1 MRNSCTAVVY
11 NRGMD
16 NKAPSHIE
24 LSSSDLD
31 QAIIDFTNW
40 TQEAWFPH
48 LGDQRMSA
56 QASDLFVMSLGL
68 GGEVGEVLEAV
79 AKNDRALIK
88 KELGDVI
95 YYWGRLAQNHNLDV
109 QSLLE
114 VARENDKA
122 SNPMVA
128 VLTLG
133 AQMGRVQDVIKKGER
148 DGGMDDAGF
157 AQAMGKGL
165 GCWLDVADL
174 YEIEP
179 VQILQGCVDKIIS
192 RHKTGKL
199 RGSDTPDGDR
209 VLNKSGSRKTTPG

>member
-1 MRNSCTAVVY
+1 MVVY
-11 NRGMD
+11 NQDMD
-16 NKAPSHIE
+16 DKAPTH
-24 LSSSDLD
+24 LHLNTFDTN

-79 AKNDRALIK
+79 SQNDTALIK

-109 QSLLE
+109 QNLLG

-157 AQAMGKGL
+157 VQAMGKGL

-179 VQILQGCVDKIIS
+179 VEILQGCVDKIIA

-199 RGSDTPDGDR
+199 RGSDTPDGNR
-209 VLNKSGSRKTTPG
+209 VLHDPGSRKTTPG